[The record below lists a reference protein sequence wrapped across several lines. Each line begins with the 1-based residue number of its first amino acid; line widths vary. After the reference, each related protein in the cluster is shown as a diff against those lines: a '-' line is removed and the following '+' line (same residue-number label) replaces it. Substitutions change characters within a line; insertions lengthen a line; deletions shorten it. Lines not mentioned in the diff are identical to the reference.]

1 MIFKKLT
8 MQNFRVFNGEHSL
21 DLQPKKDG
29 LLSKPIIL
37 FGGLNGAGKTSI
49 LTAIR
54 LLLLGRRALSYIPNN
69 KEYADYLSQQL
80 NNKAKKED
88 NSAKASISLEFTH
101 THQGKHG
108 VFTITRTWGVDGKEK
123 ISFEHADEDSNLTSE
138 QIQTIISEM
147 IPPGIGDLFFFD
159 GEKIAELAEDDTGV
173 YLKEAVQKLLGLDI
187 IERLNI
193 DLDIYLNKESEGKAS
208 ASIQKEITDLQKQ
221 KESFKAE
228 ADAYKE
234 QANELYPKITS
245 LRFEMSQIEKSIQE
259 RGGAFAITRD
269 EEKGKQKSL
278 EREIDTIK
286 GKVLHELDGAF
297 PLSLAPNAINS
308 LFQQLAQEKEF
319 KAKQSFNEQFLAQT
333 EKLATTLST
342 SLEADEAQVNELLKT
357 YVENDERI
365 SAEGTISLDISD
377 REFHQ
382 LESLRDDA
390 SESKARLSNT
400 LSELTAA
407 ESDLDS
413 LTLRIQRAPDEK
425 ELVGLY
431 ERLRE
436 LDKAVAK
443 EKDVYKGVLQKA
455 QTSMAKA
462 LELAKRLEKLFNQ
475 QKNEKSLQ
483 KAVARVGSTQGA
495 LQEFSQKL
503 TQLRVS
509 QLEELFALA
518 YKKLARKEDLKLT
531 AKINPE
537 TFDVALVDLDGMEI
551 NRKSLSAGEKQIFA
565 FAILEALGKLSGKVL
580 PVVVDTPLGR
590 LDSKHRDK
598 LIKHYFPE
606 AGEQVI
612 LLSTDT
618 EVDADFYSILQ
629 PEVSHAFEINFDEAT
644 RCSSVTEGYFWEN
657 QKAEIA

>member
-1 MIFKKLT
+1 MIFKKLI
-8 MQNFRVFNGEHSL
+8 MQNFRVFNGKHSL

-49 LTAIR
+49 LAAIR
-54 LLLLGRRALSYIPNN
+54 LLLLGRRALSSIPNN

-108 VFTITRTWGVDGKEK
+108 VFTITRTWGIDGKEK

-138 QIQTIISEM
+138 QIQSIISEM

-208 ASIQKEITDLQKQ
+208 ATIQKEITDLQKQ

-308 LFQQLAQEKEF
+308 LFQQLAQEKEL

-333 EKLATTLST
+333 EKLATTLSAA
-342 SLEADEAQVNELLKT
+342 LEADEAQVNELLKT
-357 YVENDERI
+357 YVENDGRI

-436 LDKAVAK
+436 LDKAVAN
-443 EKDVYKGVLQKA
+443 EKDVYKDVLQKA
-455 QTSMAKA
+455 KTSMAKA

-518 YKKLARKEDLKLT
+518 YRKLARKEDLKLT

-657 QKAEIA
+657 KKAEIA